1 MQSQQGLLGLGLKVE
16 ENKSFD
22 FSLDCTKRF
31 KTRSTSFALLW
42 RRSRRRNPPAL
53 MAKKKNSKK
62 PPTKPYPTGSGSS
75 HSVLKQSTPEI
86 PSAVNSEIQTKQ
98 ADLGLSSASSG
109 PTSPSEPSM
118 PASVTIAASTP
129 KLTETLTS
137 ATVASALQASVP
149 EQTVDPST
157 STQLGLIEKRQSQK
171 QIFRRKEV
179 EAPAITPHLAAPI
192 DSPQDAVVEN
202 PSLSITENR
211 LPASQTIKEG
221 QPQLKLTFAE
231 ISASPARKSDL
242 NSQISLPIHSPIPII
257 STYTAVTD
265 TPSSL
270 TVAFDYDVSKGGFFN
285 SRISI

>member
-1 MQSQQGLLGLGLKVE
+1 MQSQQGLLGRGLKVE

-22 FSLDCTKRF
+22 FSLDRTKRF
-31 KTRSTSFALLW
+31 KTRSTSFALLR

-75 HSVLKQSTPEI
+75 HSVLKQSMPEI

-157 STQLGLIEKRQSQK
+157 STQLGLIEKVQPTT
-171 QIFRRKEV
+171 
-179 EAPAITPHLAAPI
+179 ATL
-192 DSPQDAVVEN
+192 DG
-202 PSLSITENR
+202 PSGKS
-211 LPASQTIKEG
+211 LPATSS
-221 QPQLKLTFAE
+221 
-231 ISASPARKSDL
+231 SADLDPASKWRRFVSK
-242 NSQISLPIHSPIPII
+242 
-257 STYTAVTD
+257 
-265 TPSSL
+265 TPSKMEPEQTPFTLESGEAC
-270 TVAFDYDVSKGGFFN
+270 VKIPN
-285 SRISI
+285 SVIERNKKAWDSFILGQFYEEPPAKEPSTQL